1 MDKEQDMTIGS
12 DLPESDAAP
21 EAGAIVEA
29 PHLALAPPLAEPSAP
44 AVTSAAVET
53 NPATTTPLLAEADAT
68 VAPAPL
74 AEASRALVNTGEA
87 QVSAAIAA
95 APSLAKSLQAIV
107 VEATDYSKEALE
119 RRIAFLEKLRSARSF
134 DSAIQIQS
142 EYAKASFA
150 AFLAETTKM
159 GELYSNLA
167 KATFK
172 PAHAAIA
179 ATQGSN

>member
-1 MDKEQDMTIGS
+1 VDKEHDITIGS

-21 EAGAIVEA
+21 EAGAIVET
-29 PHLALAPPLAEPSAP
+29 PRLALASPLADTSAP
-44 AVTSAAVET
+44 VTSPAVET
-53 NPATTTPLLAEADAT
+53 NPVTTTLPLAEAQAT

-74 AEASRALVNTGEA
+74 AEASRALVNAGEA

-119 RRIAFLEKLRSARSF
+119 RRIAFLEKLRSAKSF

-172 PAHAAIA
+172 PARAAIA
-179 ATQGSN
+179 AAQGLN